1 MNASRRALLLASLT
15 GVINPRAVRAQQT
28 PRVARVGILG
38 PTTAEAFAYGVDVF
52 RERLRDRG
60 WVEGQNLTIEV
71 RFADARYER
80 LSALAAELVDLSVDV
95 IFAMSSPAINAA
107 KRATT
112 TVPIVIET
120 LGDAISTGL
129 VTNLARPGGN
139 VTGVSGFAPE
149 LGGKR
154 LELIR
159 ELLPKAV
166 RIGFLTNPT
175 NPATSTVIHA
185 TQTAARQMGLQLHA
199 VDVRQPTE
207 LDAALETVVRA
218 RSEALLVGTDPMLFS
233 QRERI
238 VELAARHRLPAVYE
252 NRRLVD
258 IGGLASYGPDQTE
271 RFRQAADYVDR
282 ILKGARP
289 GDLPIQRPS
298 TFELVV
304 NLKTAKRIGLTI
316 PPTLRLR
323 ADHVIE

>member
-1 MNASRRALLLASLT
+1 VNASRRALLVGSLT
-15 GVINPRAVRAQQT
+15 GLFGPHVGRAQPT
-28 PRVARVGILG
+28 SRVARVGLLG
-38 PTTAEAFAYGVDVF
+38 PTTAEAFAYAIDVF
-52 RERLRDRG
+52 REELRARG
-60 WVEGQNLTIEV
+60 WLEGQNLSLEV
-71 RFADARYER
+71 RFAAGRYER
-80 LSALAAELVDLSVDV
+80 LSALAGELVALNVDV
-95 IFAMSSPAINAA
+95 VVAMSQPAINAA

-112 TVPIVIET
+112 RIPIVIET
-120 LGDAISTGL
+120 LGDALATGL

-139 VTGVSGFAPE
+139 ITGVSGFSPE

-166 RIGFLTNPT
+166 RIGFLGNPS
-175 NPATSTVIHA
+175 NLATSTVVRA
-185 TQTAARQMGLQLHA
+185 TQTVARQMSLQLHI
-199 VDVRQPTE
+199 VEVRTPTE
-207 LDAALETVVRA
+207 LDAAFEAVLRA

-233 QRERI
+233 QRERL

-258 IGGLASYGPDQTE
+258 VGGLASYGPEPTE

-289 GDLPIQRPS
+289 GDLPIQRP
-298 TFELVV
+298 TIFELVL
-304 NLKTAKRIGLTI
+304 NLKTAKHLGLTI

-323 ADHVIE
+323 ADHVVE